1 MLRNLLLI
9 TGLISISCIPS
20 QQSPYFSGCIEYE
33 NEYQNTAGET
43 MFYAVKPKSWFYVQG
58 TNFKLYDRKKEL
70 QELYVGATNK
80 LYYFEQGRAVLVPD
94 SARRGGGRA
103 ATRCLATTA
112 TVLGYPCQM
121 LQVVQSGVSSLIFY
135 SDAVR
140 VRPADF
146 SPARSAGWFELLQAT
161 DGALPLRTI
170 TVDAA
175 HDVTVT
181 SEAVAV
187 RPMVLLASDF
197 TTTAPAR

>member
-9 TGLISISCIPS
+9 SILISISCIPV
-20 QQSPYFSGCIEYE
+20 QQSPYFTGCIEYE

-58 TNFKLYDRKKEL
+58 NNFKLYDRKKEL
-70 QELYVGATNK
+70 QELYVGVTNS
-80 LYYFEQGRAVLVPD
+80 LYHFEKGKAVLVPD
-94 SARRGGGRA
+94 TTRRTGH
-103 ATRCLATTA
+103 ATIKCLTTTA
-112 TVLGYPCQM
+112 TILGYPCQM
-121 LQVVQSGVSSLIFY
+121 LQQVRGGLATLVFY

-146 SPARSAGWFELLQAT
+146 SQCRPSGWYELLQAT

-170 TVDAA
+170 SVNAE
-175 HDVTVT
+175 HGVTAT

-187 RPMVLLASDF
+187 RPMVLAAGDF